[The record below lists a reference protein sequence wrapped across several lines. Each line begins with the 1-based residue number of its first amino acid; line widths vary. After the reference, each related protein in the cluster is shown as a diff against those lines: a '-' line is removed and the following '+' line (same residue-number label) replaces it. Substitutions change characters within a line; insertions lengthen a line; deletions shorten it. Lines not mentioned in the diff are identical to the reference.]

1 MKREY
6 YVVDENDLIV
16 KKALLDLESNE
27 WYHTFESKDGVQHKD
42 PVACSRCKMIKHYNE
57 LTNDERIRTGKS
69 YEEQNIFSNERD
81 AKMRLDMIILEK
93 IAEIDMKKIRL
104 DEERNKLFK
113 LYINGRK

>member
-6 YVVDENDLIV
+6 YVVDENHLIV

-27 WYHTFESKDGVQHKD
+27 WYHTFESKDDVQYKD
-42 PVACSRCKMIKHYNE
+42 PVACSRCKMIKNYNE

-81 AKMRLDMIILEK
+81 AKMRLDTIILEK

>member
-6 YVVDENDLIV
+6 YVVDEDDLIV

-27 WYHTFESKDGVQHKD
+27 WYHTFESKDGVQYKD
-42 PVACSRCKMIKHYNE
+42 PVACSSCKMIKHYNE

-69 YEEQNIFSNERD
+69 YTEQNIFSNMLD
-81 AKMRLDMIILEK
+81 AKMRLDIIILEK
-93 IAEIDMKKIRL
+93 IDEIDMMKIML
-104 DEERNKLFK
+104 DEERNRLFK